1 MQRRI
6 HAGIAAAMAV
16 ALASLA
22 PWNVGAADA
31 ALSPHVDSN
40 GQISLPKDFRASWT
54 HLGSWVVQQDGAP
67 GQGFHDVYTEPASAA
82 AFRKT
87 GQWPDGATLVK
98 EIRAIRSGA
107 LTTGP
112 GLWAGENKVWF
123 VMVKDSKLRFK
134 SQAKSAANW
143 GDGWGWALFDAKDP
157 SKNVSASHEKDCKGC
172 HLPAQATDWV
182 FVEGYPTLKR

>member
-1 MQRRI
+1 MQRFI
-6 HAGIAAAMAV
+6 PLGMAT
-16 ALASLA
+16 ALAVASLA
-22 PWNVGAADA
+22 PLTVAAADNRFSA
-31 ALSPHVDSN
+31 HVDSS
-40 GQISLPKDFRASWT
+40 GQISLPKDFRSTWT

-67 GQGFHDVYTEPASAA
+67 GQGFHDVYTEPTSAA

-98 EIRAIRSGA
+98 EIRSIRSGA

-112 GLWAGENKVWF
+112 GLWAGDNKVWF
-123 VMVKDSKLRFK
+123 VMIKDSKGRFR
-134 SQAKSAANW
+134 SQEKTKGNW

-157 SKNVSASHEKDCKGC
+157 SKNLSASHEKDCKGC

-182 FVEGYPTLKR
+182 FVEGYPTLRR